1 MWGALGTVFLR
12 ETFYLQSLCHL
23 VSQEN
28 ILTHFASLLP
38 LKGEP
43 GRNGSPGEVGFSGSP
58 VSLFGSTQST
68 HVGLPLTAHVTQVP
82 AERAFRRDDGE
93 LTPTLPV
100 LGAGKDGLGGRQGRS
115 RRHRSQQLRP
125 AVGVYRPDVF
135 VLCCSHVGTLSWR
148 ENSLTF
154 FLR

>member
-1 MWGALGTVFLR
+1 MDPVGHSAQGCMWGALGTVFLR

-93 LTPTLPV
+93 LTPTLPA
-100 LGAGKDGLGGRQGRS
+100 LGAGKDGLGGTGHSSSAPRS
-115 RRHRSQQLRP
+115 
-125 AVGVYRPDVF
+125 AF
-135 VLCCSHVGTLSWR
+135 IA
-148 ENSLTF
+148 LTF
-154 FLR
+154 SFCVAPMLEPSAGERTP